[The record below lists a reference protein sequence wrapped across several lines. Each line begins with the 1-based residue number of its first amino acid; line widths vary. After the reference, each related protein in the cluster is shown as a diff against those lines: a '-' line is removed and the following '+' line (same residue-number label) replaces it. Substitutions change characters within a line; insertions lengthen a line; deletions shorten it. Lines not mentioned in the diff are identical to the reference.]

1 MPATYTDRLAGLTT
15 SVAVKAPCRVVTSSN
30 ITLSGLQTIDS
41 EVLVAEDRVLV
52 AAQTSSVD
60 NGIYVVSSTA
70 WARALDFDGERD
82 VVNGTLVIIS
92 EGSSPGAIY
101 KTDVTDPVVIGTDAI
116 DFSLA
121 TLTAVVPTATEI
133 AEGALEI
140 ATTAEVLSGSADDK
154 IITPLKLS
162 SSKYSPIGKHMLPVV
177 AAAMQSATT
186 NGAAAAS
193 VETTTNQVL
202 YRTLDFDTT
211 TQEFAGFAYPMPKS
225 WNESTITFRARWTA
239 ASGSGGV
246 AWALQAVA
254 CTDDDTLDVAYGT
267 EQVVT
272 DTLITAGDLHTTSES
287 SAITIAG
294 SPAEGDLVL
303 FRVKRV
309 PANASDTL
317 AVDARLIAI
326 DLFIT
331 TNTGTDD

>member
-294 SPAEGDLVL
+294 SPSEGDLVL

>member
-70 WARALDFDGERD
+70 WSRALDFDGERD

-294 SPAEGDLVL
+294 SPSEGDLVL

>member
-70 WARALDFDGERD
+70 WSRALDFDGERD

-92 EGSSPGAIY
+92 EGSAPGAIY

-121 TLTAVVPTATEI
+121 TLTAVVPTATET
-133 AEGALEI
+133 AEGALKI
-140 ATTAEVLSGSADDK
+140 ATTAEVNSGSADDK

-162 SSKYSPIGKHMLPVV
+162 SSRYSPNGKHMLPVV

-193 VETTTNQVL
+193 VESTTNKTL

-239 ASGSGGV
+239 ASGSGTV
-246 AWALQAVA
+246 VWALQAVA
-254 CTDDDTLDVAYGT
+254 CSDDDALDVAYGT
-267 EQVVT
+267 EQTVS
-272 DTLITAGDLHTTSES
+272 DTLITADDLHTTSES

-294 SPAEGDLVL
+294 TPAEGDLIL

-309 PANASDTL
+309 PASDTL
-317 AVDARLIAI
+317 GVDARLIAI

-331 TNTGTDD
+331 TNAGTDA